1 MPLTVHCSHQKPY
14 GGSRTVTSA
23 ICLWHFVRFRP
34 NFNYDKWP
42 TLNCK
47 TFELWPDHNGQKCDD
62 PPNLASVF
70 NTVNVLTFLCG
81 RLIITQVLTTVPWSL
96 AWSVPGSL
104 NTTSGATRSTW
115 PAGWRAPASWE
126 RYKYVRAW
134 NFGRQRKEKLTSR
147 LAQVSSQPK
156 KIEWIVCAFDLQ
168 VTAET
173 SDALHRLGYSCECRG
188 FISVKGKGE
197 LETFF
202 VCTDTSKQQGMGLSW
217 DREVTLKKK
226 KKNATLART
235 REASVCAPPPPAEQG
250 VTVIQLRADGGA
262 ANTGNCV

>member
-1 MPLTVHCSHQKPY
+1 MPLTVHYSHQKPY
-14 GGSRTVTSA
+14 CGSRTVTSA
-23 ICLWHFVRFRP
+23 ICVWHFVRFRP

-115 PAGWRAPASWE
+115 PAGWKAPASWE

-156 KIEWIVCAFDLQ
+156 KVSESCA
-168 VTAET
+168 
-173 SDALHRLGYSCECRG
+173 RLTCR
-188 FISVKGKGE
+188 
-197 LETFF
+197 
-202 VCTDTSKQQGMGLSW
+202 W
-217 DREVTLKKK
+217 RRRR
-226 KKNATLART
+226 RT
-235 REASVCAPPPPAEQG
+235 RFTGWATHASAAASSAWKAKASSRPSLCVRTQASSKEWASAEIG
-250 VTVIQLRADGGA
+250 RSR
-262 ANTGNCV
+262 